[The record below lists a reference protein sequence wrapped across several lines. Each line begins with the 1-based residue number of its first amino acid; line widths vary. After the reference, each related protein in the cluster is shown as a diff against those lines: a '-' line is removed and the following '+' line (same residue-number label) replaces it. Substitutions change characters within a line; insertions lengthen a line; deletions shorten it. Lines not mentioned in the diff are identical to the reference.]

1 MLVHWIWLSLRN
13 GFNDRAKLELLEQL
27 SDPEDA
33 FYGDSRFISTL
44 EGLSM
49 EQRTALMDKD
59 LTEAERIVEVC
70 AKEKIGVLTL
80 RDAAYPS
87 RLRDITDPPLVLYY
101 KGTLPDLEG
110 RPLIGV
116 VGTRK
121 SSGYGE
127 MVAKRMG
134 FQITRCGGVV
144 VTGMAEGIDEKAT
157 DGAILAGGATVG
169 VLGCGA
175 DVVYPAKNRGLYEQ
189 VIRQGCLITEFP
201 PGTPPYKWN
210 FPKRNRLISGLSCG
224 VLVVEAPER
233 SGALITARQ
242 AAEQGRDVFVV
253 PGNIDMAT
261 CRGSNSLL
269 RDGAA
274 SVFEGWDILMEYEDL
289 FPGKLSRQYSTEEP
303 TGKVLKVAEPPKTL
317 PRDKIKDKKVIDN
330 GLKPLYSDV
339 EKKLPALNE
348 QEQAIVDQLRQ
359 GPRLADA
366 VIADSGIS
374 AGSALAVMT
383 MLEVKGVICRQPGNR
398 VALKEHGKV

>member
-1 MLVHWIWLSLRN
+1 MLVHWIWLSLRP

-27 SDPEDA
+27 TDPEDA

-80 RDAAYPS
+80 RDGAYPS
-87 RLRDITDPPLVLYY
+87 RLRNIADPPLVLYY

-121 SSGYGE
+121 CSGYGE

-144 VTGMAEGIDEKAT
+144 VTGMAAGIDEMAT
-157 DGAILAGGATVG
+157 NGAILAGGATIG

-189 VIRQGCLITEFP
+189 VTQQGCLITEFP
-201 PGTPPYKWN
+201 PGTPPYRWN
-210 FPKRNRLISGLSCG
+210 FPKRNRIISGVSCG
-224 VLVVEAPER
+224 VLVVEAPEK

-274 SVFEGWDILMEYEDL
+274 SVFEGWDILMEYEEL
-289 FPGKLSRQYSTEEP
+289 FPGKLSRQYTAEEP
-303 TGKVLKVAEPPKTL
+303 AGQVLKVAQPAKTL
-317 PRDKIKDKKVIDN
+317 ESTARKDKKVIDN
-330 GLKPLYSDV
+330 GPKPLYSDV
-339 EKKLPALNE
+339 EKKLPPLNE

>member
-1 MLVHWIWLSLRN
+1 MLVHWIWLSLRP
-13 GFNDRAKLELLEQL
+13 GFNERAKVELLEQIT
-27 SDPEDA
+27 DPEDA
-33 FYGDSRFISTL
+33 FFGDSRYIATL
-44 EGLSM
+44 EGLSI

-59 LTEAERIVEVC
+59 LTEAERIVESC
-70 AKEKIGVLTL
+70 AREKIGVLTL

-87 RLRDITDPPLVLYY
+87 QLRNIADPPVVLYY
-101 KGTLPDLEG
+101 KGSLPDLEG

-121 SSGYGE
+121 CSGYGE

-134 FQITRCGGVV
+134 FQITRCGGIV
-144 VTGMAEGIDEKAT
+144 VTGMAAGIDEKAAN
-157 DGAILAGGATVG
+157 GAILAGGDTVG

-175 DVVYPAKNRGLYEQ
+175 DMVYPAKNRELYEQ
-189 VIRQGCLITEFP
+189 VSQQGCLFTEYP
-201 PGTPPYKWN
+201 PGTPPFKWN
-210 FPKRNRLISGLSCG
+210 FPKRNRIISGLSCG

-274 SVFEGWDILMEYEDL
+274 SVFEGWDILSEYEEL
-289 FPGKLSRQYSTEEP
+289 FPGKLSRDYSTDEP
-303 TGKVLKVAEPPKTL
+303 KQQVLKVAQMPKTL
-317 PRDKIKDKKVIDN
+317 PIAARKDKKVIDN
-330 GLKPLYSDV
+330 GPKPLYSDV
-339 EKKLPALNE
+339 EKKLPPLNE

-359 GPRLADA
+359 GPRLSDA

-398 VALKEHGKV
+398 VALKEH